1 MGNELILQNCRNTNK
16 SREPKETG
24 FQLISNN
31 LITEQR
37 KDADTMRM
45 YDLIMKKRNGFAL
58 TTEEIDFMIKEYT
71 AGSIPD
77 YQMSAMMMAVYFQ
90 GMTEEE
96 TAALTMAMAHSGDM
110 LDLSAIEG
118 IKVDKHST
126 GGVGDKT
133 SIALT
138 PMVAACGIR
147 IAKMSGR
154 GLGHTGG
161 TIDKLESF
169 PGFTTGISSAQF
181 RKQVNDI
188 GISIM
193 GQTLDLAPADKKLYA
208 LRDVTATVD
217 NLSLIASSIMS
228 KKLAS
233 GADAIVLDVKTGSG
247 AFMKKEEDAF
257 ALAKEMVMLGNHA
270 GRKTIAVVTD
280 MDQPLGLAVGNALE
294 VKEAIETLQ
303 GKGPQ
308 DFVKLCMTLG
318 AQMLIAGGKA
328 ESETQAEEML
338 HGVIEDGSALRKLAE
353 FVKAQGG
360 DAAAVYDT
368 SLLPK
373 ASIVEEIMSE
383 EEGYLEK
390 LVCDE
395 VGICA
400 LLLGGGRE
408 TKESEIDLSV
418 GLILHKK
425 VGDYV
430 KKGESLAA
438 IHANDAGKL
447 AAAKARFLKACSFGE
462 SRPVQ
467 SGFIRGIVR

>member
-1 MGNELILQNCRNTNK
+1 
-16 SREPKETG
+16 
-24 FQLISNN
+24 
-31 LITEQR
+31 
-37 KDADTMRM
+37 MRM
-45 YDLIMKKRNGFAL
+45 YDLIMKKRSGAAL
-58 TTEEIDFMIKEYT
+58 TTEEIDFMISNYT
-71 AGSIPD
+71 DGQIPD
-77 YQMSAMMMAVYFQ
+77 YQMSARMMAIFFQ
-90 GMTEEE
+90 GMNEKE
-96 TAALTMAMAHSGDM
+96 TAALTMAMARSGDM
-110 LDLSAIEG
+110 LDLSAIDG

-138 PMVAACGIR
+138 PMVAACGIK

-169 PGFTTGISSAQF
+169 KGFSTGITSEHFIS
-181 RKQVNDI
+181 QVNNI
-188 GISIM
+188 GIAIM
-193 GQTLDLAPADKKLYA
+193 GQTLDIAPADKKLYA

-217 NLSLIASSIMS
+217 NMSLIASSIMS

-257 ALAKEMVMLGNHA
+257 ALAREMTALGKHA
-270 GRKTIAVVTD
+270 GRNTIAIVSD
-280 MDQPLGLAVGNALE
+280 MDQPLGYAVGNALE

-303 GKGPQ
+303 GKGPD
-308 DFVKLCMTLG
+308 DFTQLCMTLG
-318 AQMLIAGGKA
+318 AHMIVAGGKA
-328 ESETQAEEML
+328 KDEEEAYVML
-338 HGVIEDGSALRKLAE
+338 KGVIEDGSALKKLAE
-353 FVKAQGG
+353 FVEAQGG

-373 ASIVEEIMSE
+373 ASIIEEIISE
-383 EEGYLEK
+383 EEGY
-390 LVCDE
+390 VNRIICDE
-395 VGICA
+395 IGICS
-400 LLLGGGRE
+400 LILGGGRE

-430 KKGESLAA
+430 KSGESLAT
-438 IHANDAGKL
+438 IHANDKDKL
-447 AAAKARFLKACSFGE
+447 ETAKARFLSAYSIGKE
-462 SRPVQ
+462 PVTP
-467 SGFIRGIVR
+467 SKLIKGTISCY